1 MTGAAVA
8 GPWSL
13 ATLWAIFAVGLAGGF
28 GHCIGMCGPLLA
40 ASGLVSGA
48 TAGAGARR
56 GARVRAIAL
65 WQAAY
70 HGGRLLTYSCLGAL
84 LGALGSLAAVR
95 GMLGPV
101 QRWVWLIAG
110 VLMIV
115 MGLAVAGAPW
125 LRRLGGSL
133 ESGAGLAS
141 GAWYAKA
148 FRTLQARGPWAAFP
162 LGMLNGLLPCGFL
175 ASIAVSALAAGSP
188 VLGAATMLA
197 FGLGT
202 VPALAGFGAASGL
215 LGAQPRA
222 WLLRLGG
229 AIVVVLGV
237 LYVVRAAGMLAS
249 AGG

>member
-1 MTGAAVA
+1 MTTAIA

-13 ATLWAIFAVGLAGGF
+13 ATLWAVFAVGLAGGF
-28 GHCIGMCGPLLA
+28 GHCIGMCGPLMA

-48 TAGAGARR
+48 TADTSARP
-56 GARVRAIAL
+56 GARVRAVAV
-65 WQAAY
+65 WQTAY
-70 HGGRLLTYSCLGAL
+70 HAGRLLTYACVGAL

-95 GMLGPV
+95 GILGPV
-101 QRWVWLIAG
+101 QRWVWLVAG
-110 VLMIV
+110 VLMVV

-125 LRRLGGSL
+125 LRRLGSSL

-141 GAWYAKA
+141 GAWFAKA
-148 FRTLQARGPWAAFP
+148 FGALRARGPWAAFP

-188 VLGAATMLA
+188 LLGAATMLA

-202 VPALAGFGAASGL
+202 VPALAGFGAVSGL

-237 LYVVRAAGMLAS
+237 LYVVRAAGTLAPM
-249 AGG
+249 GG